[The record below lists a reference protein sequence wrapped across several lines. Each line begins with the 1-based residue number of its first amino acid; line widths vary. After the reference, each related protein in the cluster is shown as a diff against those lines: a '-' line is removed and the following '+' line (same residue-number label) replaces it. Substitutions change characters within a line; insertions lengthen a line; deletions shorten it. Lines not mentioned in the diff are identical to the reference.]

1 MRFGFQKPV
10 FTFDYRG
17 DDTSQII
24 DSLKKLVTTAEKNG
38 FDSFWVMDHFHQIPM
53 IGKVEEPMLESWSTL
68 SVLAGLTTKIKLGT
82 LVSGIMYRYPAI
94 LAKVAATL
102 DVLSKGRL
110 FMGIGA
116 AWNEDESH
124 AYGIHFPPAGERLS
138 RLEEAIQII
147 RKMWTEEPSASFNGK
162 YYQIHN
168 AYCNPKPIQKPSPPI
183 LVGGSG
189 ERKTLKIVAKYA
201 DACNLFGSA
210 ETVKRKLNIL
220 KEHCKSVGRDYD
232 SILRT
237 KLGIIVVADDRQMAE
252 EKIKQIFKGMPEEQI
267 REFAIYGTPEDLL
280 RQIEL
285 LEQVGI
291 QYLIVDLD
299 PSRELEALDVFANK
313 IIKKY

>member
-1 MRFGFQKPV
+1 MQFGLQKPI

-24 DSLKKLVTTAEKNG
+24 DSLKKLATTAENNG

-53 IGKVEEPMLESWSTL
+53 IGKVEEPMLESWTTL
-68 SVLAGLTTKIKLGT
+68 SVVAGLTTKIKLGT
-82 LVSGIMYRYPAI
+82 LVTGIMYRYPAI

-116 AWNEDESH
+116 AWNEEESN
-124 AYGIHFPPAGERLS
+124 AYGIHFPAASERMS

-147 RKMWTEEPSASFNGK
+147 RKMWTEEPSASFNGI
-162 YYQIHN
+162 YYQIRN

-220 KEHCKSVGRDYD
+220 KEHCKSVGRDYN
-232 SILRT
+232 SILKT
-237 KLGIIVVADDRQMAE
+237 KLSIIVVED
-252 EKIKQIFKGMPEEQI
+252 EKQTSEKKIEQIFKGMPEEQI
-267 REFAIYGTPEDLL
+267 REFAIHGTPEEVL
-280 RQIEL
+280 RQIESF
-285 LEQVGI
+285 EQVGI

-299 PSRELEALDVFANK
+299 PTRELEALDVFANK
-313 IIKKY
+313 IIKKF

>member
-1 MRFGFQKPV
+1 
-10 FTFDYRG
+10 
-17 DDTSQII
+17 
-24 DSLKKLVTTAEKNG
+24 
-38 FDSFWVMDHFHQIPM
+38 
-53 IGKVEEPMLESWSTL
+53 
-68 SVLAGLTTKIKLGT
+68 
-82 LVSGIMYRYPAI
+82 
-94 LAKVAATL
+94 
-102 DVLSKGRL
+102 
-110 FMGIGA
+110 
-116 AWNEDESH
+116 
-124 AYGIHFPPAGERLS
+124 
-138 RLEEAIQII
+138 
-147 RKMWTEEPSASFNGK
+147 MWTEEPSASFNGK

-237 KLGIIVVADDRQMAE
+237 KLGIIVVDDDRQMAE

>member
-1 MRFGFQKPV
+1 
-10 FTFDYRG
+10 
-17 DDTSQII
+17 
-24 DSLKKLVTTAEKNG
+24 
-38 FDSFWVMDHFHQIPM
+38 
-53 IGKVEEPMLESWSTL
+53 
-68 SVLAGLTTKIKLGT
+68 
-82 LVSGIMYRYPAI
+82 
-94 LAKVAATL
+94 
-102 DVLSKGRL
+102 
-110 FMGIGA
+110 
-116 AWNEDESH
+116 
-124 AYGIHFPPAGERLS
+124 
-138 RLEEAIQII
+138 
-147 RKMWTEEPSASFNGK
+147 MWTEEPSASFNGI
-162 YYQIHN
+162 YYQIRN

-220 KEHCKSVGRDYD
+220 KDHCKSVGRDYD
-232 SILRT
+232 SILKT
-237 KLGIIVVADDRQMAE
+237 KLGIIVVDDDKQMAE
-252 EKIKQIFKGMPEEQI
+252 KKIKQIFKGMPEEQI